1 MQLKAS
7 KEIETNKYELEIA
20 VTGTEFEDAV
30 AKAFQ
35 KNSNKIQVPGFRK
48 GKAPRKMIEQMYG
61 KGVFWEDAVNDLYP
75 SAYDAAV
82 KEADIE
88 PVDKADIEVTTLDE
102 TGFTF
107 KATVFVKPQVTVKE
121 YKGLKA
127 EKIIPTVSDEEVD
140 AELKRMQ
147 ERNARI
153 INVEDEP
160 AQNGDS
166 TVIDFEGFTDG
177 VAFPG
182 GKGEKYTLVLGS
194 NQFIPGFEEQII
206 GHKIGEEFDVNVTF
220 PEEYHAEDLKGK
232 AAVFKVKLHEISK
245 TELPALDDEF
255 AKDVSDFDTL
265 ADLKAD
271 IKAKLQEHKDTH
283 ANEDVENALID
294 QIIGS
299 MEGEIPEVMYERR
312 IDEMV
317 HDFEHRLQSQGLD
330 LNTYLQYT
338 GSELSTFRKTFAEQA
353 QRQVKIRLA
362 LEKIAELEKL
372 EATEDE
378 INAELS
384 KIAENYKL
392 ELEQVKSIIPV
403 QELVKDLVV
412 TKAID
417 LVRNSAVVFEK
428 ADAAPAA
435 EGAEV
440 PPKKTTKRAS
450 KKTETPKDAE

>member
-82 KEADIE
+82 KEAGIE
-88 PVDKADIEVTTLDE
+88 PVDKADIEVTSLDE

-206 GHKIGEEFDVNVTF
+206 GHKIGEEFDVNVSF

-245 TELPALDDEF
+245 TELPVLDDEF

-271 IKAKLQEHKDTH
+271 IKAKVQEHKDAH

-294 QIIGS
+294 QIIAS

-338 GSELSTFRKTFAEQA
+338 GSELSTFRKTFAEQS

-362 LEKIAELEKL
+362 LEKIAEIEKL

-378 INAELS
+378 INAELT

-403 QELVKDLVV
+403 QELAKDLVV

-417 LVRNSAVVFEK
+417 LVRNSAVISEK
-428 ADAAPAA
+428 AEA
-435 EGAEV
+435 EGTEAQ
-440 PPKKTTKRAS
+440 PKKAAKKAS
-450 KKTETPKDAE
+450 KKAETPKDAE